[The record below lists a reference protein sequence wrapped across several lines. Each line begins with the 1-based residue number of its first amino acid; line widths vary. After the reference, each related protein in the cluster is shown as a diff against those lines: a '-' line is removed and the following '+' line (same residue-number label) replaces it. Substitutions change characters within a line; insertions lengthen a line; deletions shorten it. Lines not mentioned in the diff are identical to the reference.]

1 VVDADLE
8 VVRRLEICLT
18 LAGYEV
24 DTAAD
29 GPEALSRARKVRP
42 DAVLLDLTLP
52 SMDGLTVLHD
62 LRATGIEAPVLFVTA
77 RDALQ
82 DKVVGLAA
90 GADDYIT
97 KPFNVDEVVTRL
109 WVVLRRTSPGG
120 DDGDTRQRHRLGF
133 ADLVIDEDSHEV
145 WRGDELI
152 SLSPNEFGLLRYF
165 VINAGTVLSKRSIL
179 AHVWPERPTAN
190 GNVVQSCVSH
200 LRRKVDDREPRVL
213 HTVRGLGYVLREDR
227 NKRHP

>member
-1 VVDADLE
+1 MTAVRECDKASPVPCRARAGSRVLVVDADSG

-52 SMDGLTVLHD
+52 STDGLTVLHD
-62 LRATGIEAPVLFVTA
+62 LRAAGIEAPVLFVTA
-77 RDALQ
+77 CDALQ
-82 DKVVGLAA
+82 DKLVGLAA

-109 WVVLRRTSPGG
+109 WVVLR
-120 DDGDTRQRHRLGF
+120 
-133 ADLVIDEDSHEV
+133 
-145 WRGDELI
+145 
-152 SLSPNEFGLLRYF
+152 
-165 VINAGTVLSKRSIL
+165 
-179 AHVWPERPTAN
+179 
-190 GNVVQSCVSH
+190 
-200 LRRKVDDREPRVL
+200 
-213 HTVRGLGYVLREDR
+213 
-227 NKRHP
+227 